1 MSTDP
6 RGPRAHDQRSSD
18 RSGRTLSIRQLQ
30 RGDRPRERLEHLGA
44 RALTT
49 AELLSILVGSG
60 GAGYSA
66 LDTGHAILA
75 AMSGSLRRLGGR
87 PVADLTRIA
96 GVGRARAVFMHA
108 ALELGRR
115 WAEEIDAR
123 DETPITAPADVA
135 ERFGPRMRDLGVEE
149 FHVIVLDTQHRVK
162 RDVTIT
168 RGLLDSSPVHP
179 REVFREAIAEQ
190 ASAVVLLHNHP
201 SGDPKPSPED
211 RAVTAQLNAS
221 GWLLGVPVFDHI
233 IIGRD
238 RYTSFLEEG
247 WL

>member
-1 MSTDP
+1 M
-6 RGPRAHDQRSSD
+6 SSD
-18 RSGRTLSIRQLQ
+18 PLPRTLAIKQLPS
-30 RGDRPRERLEHLGA
+30 GDRPRERLAHLGA
-44 RALTT
+44 RALST

-75 AMSGSLRRLGGR
+75 AARGSLRRLGGQ
-87 PVADLTRIA
+87 PVAELTRIA

-115 WAEEIDAR
+115 WAEEEGQRDDA
-123 DETPITAPADVA
+123 PIAAPTDVA
-135 ERFGPRMRDLGVEE
+135 RRFGPRMQDLGVEE
-149 FHVIVLDTQHRVK
+149 FHVIVLDALHRVK
-162 RDVTIT
+162 RDVTVT

-190 ASAVVLLHNHP
+190 AAAVVLLHNHP
-201 SGDPKPSPED
+201 SGDPSPSAED
-211 RAVTAQLNAS
+211 RAVTGQLAAA
-221 GWLLGVPVFDHI
+221 GWLLDIPVYDHVI
-233 IIGRD
+233 VGLGR
-238 RYTSFLEEG
+238 YVSFLEEG